1 MSGMRLQLC
10 EQTPRSHRPT
20 PAHKPHFHSRRRGE
34 SSSMAPVHRDEHR
47 TEAIE
52 CLAGNVG
59 RHTCFPGR

>member
-1 MSGMRLQLC
+1 
-10 EQTPRSHRPT
+10 
-20 PAHKPHFHSRRRGE
+20 
-34 SSSMAPVHRDEHR
+34 MAPVHRDEHR